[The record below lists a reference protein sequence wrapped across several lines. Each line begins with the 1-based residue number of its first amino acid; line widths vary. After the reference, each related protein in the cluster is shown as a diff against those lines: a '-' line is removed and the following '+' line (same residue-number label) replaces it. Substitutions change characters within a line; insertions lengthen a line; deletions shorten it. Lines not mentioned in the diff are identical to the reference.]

1 MFLSTA
7 GAESTAST
15 DPTVAALH
23 IVTTQ
28 VAAHIPIYI
37 NFTQLKATV
46 EILGLFTPRIF
57 WYKLFCFTLSCE
69 VFCKA
74 GVFGDFFYNLL
85 SWGDDELWVFVCY
98 QIALILWIMHSYL
111 KREGESSIKNKRLF
125 VPAREAFP
133 FTITILYS
141 VPHFL
146 AIIQRKLSFLIFQ
159 YFLGVFI
166 SKYLWHWR

>member
-85 SWGDDELWVFVCY
+85 S
-98 QIALILWIMHSYL
+98 
-111 KREGESSIKNKRLF
+111 
-125 VPAREAFP
+125 
-133 FTITILYS
+133 
-141 VPHFL
+141 
-146 AIIQRKLSFLIFQ
+146 
-159 YFLGVFI
+159 
-166 SKYLWHWR
+166 